1 MFHVLQLRV
10 LKVTLISVKIW
21 AKEKI
26 QGLERINK
34 MEVES
39 LGNCGKRGNN
49 RYVSG
54 KVEPGT

>member
-1 MFHVLQLRV
+1 MR
-10 LKVTLISVKIW
+10 KGRKPRSRKNLINGS
-21 AKEKI
+21 
-26 QGLERINK
+26 
-34 MEVES
+34 MS